1 VSGPLAGLRVIELC
15 DQLGQLAGKLLADMG
30 ADVIKVEPPGGSTAR
45 AVGPFVDDIP
55 GPNRSLNFW
64 YHNTNKRSV
73 VLDLQATAGAAAWR
87 ALVASADIV
96 IEDRSPGALD
106 QLGLGYL
113 TLLSPGGAA
122 AGTPPSSLLPPPGF
136 PGPCPGAL
144 RGAWRAGTLGGR

>member
-1 VSGPLAGLRVIELC
+1 
-15 DQLGQLAGKLLADMG
+15 MG

-64 YHNTNKRSV
+64 YHNPNKRSV

-122 AGTPPSSLLPPPGF
+122 AGTHGQATWLPTSPPSPSV
-136 PGPCPGAL
+136 AQ
-144 RGAWRAGTLGGR
+144 